1 MLSPQSCPDT
11 TTSDISSS
19 QSCLTPSPQT
29 PPLTSYQ
36 PTPVIS
42 NRSSPQCPHDSL
54 LHQTPPLSSSQP
66 ISCHLRQPSSQ
77 FLPHFRP
84 SPLPRPARLSV
95 PSDTSFTHSDPISCH
110 LRSPSS
116 VPISLPVTSDPP
128 LPRFHR
134 LPVTSN
140 TLLPSFH
147 LVSDPTLP
155 RIHLIPSHLRPCI
168 PQLPPTS
175 CPFRHHTS

>member
-1 MLSPQSCPDT
+1 MPEEVVKLKKHETVGTGGGHGQDCSEPQTASGCVCQIQPPSQDPPMPCYLRYSLILVLAQGPVNSDMLSPQSCPDT

-29 PPLTSYQ
+29 PPLASYQ

-42 NRSSPQCPHDSL
+42 NRSSPQGPHDSL

-84 SPLPRPARLSV
+84 SPLPGPAQLSV
-95 PSDTSFTHSDPISCH
+95 PSDTFFT
-110 LRSPSS
+110 
-116 VPISLPVTSDPP
+116 
-128 LPRFHR
+128 RF
-134 LPVTSN
+134 
-140 TLLPSFH
+140 
-147 LVSDPTLP
+147 
-155 RIHLIPSHLRPCI
+155 
-168 PQLPPTS
+168 
-175 CPFRHHTS
+175 